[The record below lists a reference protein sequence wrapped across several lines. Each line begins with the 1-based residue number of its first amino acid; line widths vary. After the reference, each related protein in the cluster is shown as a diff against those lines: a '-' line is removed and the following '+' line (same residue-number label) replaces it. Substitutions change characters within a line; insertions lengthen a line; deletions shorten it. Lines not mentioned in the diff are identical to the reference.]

1 MAWALLVAAGLLEIG
16 WAIGLKYTDGFT
28 RLWPSVWTIAAM
40 AASMYLL
47 ALAARTLP
55 IGTAYAVWVG
65 IGAAGALILG
75 MAMLGEPRTLARA
88 ACVGLIVAGVV
99 GLKLLDTA

>member
-1 MAWALLVAAGLLEIG
+1 MAWALLVAAGILEIG

-40 AASMYLL
+40 VVSMYLL

-65 IGAAGALILG
+65 IGAAGAMILG
-75 MAMLGEPRTLARA
+75 MALLGEPRTLARA
-88 ACVGLIVAGVV
+88 ACVGLIVAGVI
-99 GLKLLDTA
+99 GLKLIEPA